1 MARVA
6 GAALFLACILACL
19 QFASYDAAALVRSVK
34 SSDRPGTHGV
44 QCETSQG
51 RLRFQ
56 LLPES
61 TPQGVQR
68 FVDMVRAGFFT
79 DIAMFRCIDGFL
91 AQFGISDDADA
102 NRQFEKVIPD
112 DGEEGQS
119 FEKQRPGLAD
129 QQLFVTLADQTGNL
143 GHRPWER
150 PVAKLVEGKDVLD
163 RLYRGYGERPDQ
175 GMIFRYGNS
184 YLQQS
189 FPKLDY
195 IHSCELL

>member
-1 MARVA
+1 MPTQTVNLKKSFRMMAKRA
-6 GAALFLACILACL
+6 RAL
-19 QFASYDAAALVRSVK
+19 RS
-34 SSDRPGTHGV
+34 SG
-44 QCETSQG
+44 
-51 RLRFQ
+51 
-56 LLPES
+56 
-61 TPQGVQR
+61 
-68 FVDMVRAGFFT
+68 
-79 DIAMFRCIDGFL
+79 
-91 AQFGISDDADA
+91 
-102 NRQFEKVIPD
+102 PD
-112 DGEEGQS
+112 S
-119 FEKQRPGLAD
+119 RTT
-129 QQLFVTLADQTGNL
+129 QLFVTLADQTGNL